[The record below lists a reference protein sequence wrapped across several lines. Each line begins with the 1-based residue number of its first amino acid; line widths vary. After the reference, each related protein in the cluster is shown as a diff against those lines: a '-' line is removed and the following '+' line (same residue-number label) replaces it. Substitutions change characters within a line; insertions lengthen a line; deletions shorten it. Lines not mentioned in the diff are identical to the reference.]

1 MKAFNIAVT
10 GLKGGHSGMDI
21 NLGRANANKIIIR
34 LLKSL
39 VREYGIRI
47 ASIDGGSLRN
57 AIPREAFAKVVVPA
71 EKVNAF
77 TACIK
82 EFTSIIQNEFSGT
95 EPNLAIEA
103 KATEMPS
110 IVMGSVCQETII
122 NVVYALSL
130 IHILTLPTKA

>member
-21 NLGRANANKIIIR
+21 NLARLNANKIIIR

-57 AIPREAFAKVVVPA
+57 AIPQVSICQSSRSGRKG
-71 EKVNAF
+71 K
-77 TACIK
+77 CIYR
-82 EFTSIIQNEFSGT
+82 
-95 EPNLAIEA
+95 
-103 KATEMPS
+103 M
-110 IVMGSVCQETII
+110 
-122 NVVYALSL
+122 Y
-130 IHILTLPTKA
+130 